1 MQVSVLAGVAAA
13 LLALVCPEVDCG
25 TPVVCWHGINDN
37 AARWKCPDMSSYP
50 VSSKHLVSSIQTYHS
65 CLVALGPWTGW
76 RRRPP
81 TPTPGPSWSG
91 MTWTTTPPTVSSWAP
106 TTRSGICGGGLALII
121 SWTFLDVVQNHS
133 LISSSTRTLF
143 VNLYEYLT
151 CWRLEWVQKEI
162 RNAAIILI
170 FKSSY
175 HNRGN
180 SFNALLIL

>member
-1 MQVSVLAGVAAA
+1 MQVSVLAGAAAA

-106 TTRSGICGGGLALII
+106 TTRSGICGGGLAFNNILNLPRCCPKSLTNLKFYQNTVCEFIWI
-121 SWTFLDVVQNHS
+121 FDVLEVGVSAEGDPKCSNNIDIQKFLSQS
-133 LISSSTRTLF
+133 G
-143 VNLYEYLT
+143 
-151 CWRLEWVQKEI
+151 Q
-162 RNAAIILI
+162 
-170 FKSSY
+170 
-175 HNRGN
+175 
-180 SFNALLIL
+180 